1 MMFLK
6 GSKFNKIIEVLDLD
20 KPLIVFDLETTGPM
34 ISTDKIIEIAYL
46 KVWRNGVSKRDDIFL
61 NPEMSI
67 SEEAS
72 TVHGLTSELLQDKPR
87 FKDKAQELFDIF
99 NDCYYGGFNIVNFDL
114 PILRREFV
122 RVGMDFEYTNKQII
136 DTKEIFRYLEP
147 KNLSAAY
154 SHYCHKEIK
163 QKPGAMGDAEIAAE
177 VLFEQVEKYKDLMDK
192 KFIQKIYLYED
203 NAYKDSSQKFY
214 WHKGKTHL
222 SFSKYKDKSLSEVAE
237 KDPEFLKWMLAG
249 NFSNECKSIIRR
261 ALENN
266 NKKR

>member
-99 NDCYYGGFNIVNFDL
+99 NDCYYGGFN
-114 PILRREFV
+114 
-122 RVGMDFEYTNKQII
+122 
-136 DTKEIFRYLEP
+136 
-147 KNLSAAY
+147 S
-154 SHYCHKEIK
+154 
-163 QKPGAMGDAEIAAE
+163 
-177 VLFEQVEKYKDLMDK
+177 
-192 KFIQKIYLYED
+192 
-203 NAYKDSSQKFY
+203 
-214 WHKGKTHL
+214 
-222 SFSKYKDKSLSEVAE
+222 
-237 KDPEFLKWMLAG
+237 
-249 NFSNECKSIIRR
+249 
-261 ALENN
+261 
-266 NKKR
+266 